1 MEERGAAPDAAIRSE
16 LAAELSRR
24 QFLQR
29 AGALGLGAV
38 VLSALPAAERLAG
51 PETASAQPLV
61 GDLTDGTLQ
70 AFFDTIIPGRRVART
85 ELGNPI
91 HPKAIAGVDPEPGA
105 VETDALLLA
114 HHPKVGFDALLPA
127 FLTDLEIRSLREGRG
142 QFLDLGYKAREGVC
156 LAGLAFSNPD
166 RAVWEAAAAIPFTAF
181 CAAANVPNAD
191 GRAKA
196 TENRAAGY
204 RVMGHRGVAPRGYR
218 RFSYRRKLNRGRTRK
233 GSLR

>member
-70 AFFDTIIPGRRVART
+70 AFFD
-85 ELGNPI
+85 PI
-91 HPKAIAGVDPEPGA
+91 LPKAIAGVDPEPGA

-181 CAAANVPNAD
+181 CAAANIENATA
-191 GRAKA
+191 R
-196 TENRAAGY
+196 TAAGY
-204 RVMGHRGVAPRGYR
+204 AVMGHPGTAPKGYR
-218 RFSYRRKLNRGRTRK
+218 DFSYRQRLN
-233 GSLR
+233 